1 MAIIDLTRYIVA
13 SSGTWTHPEDDPL
26 FQFKRSDTMAPERL
40 LLRWAGD
47 FVALT
52 GPLLIRVTVQ
62 AENLT
67 LPLAYIGRLPGQSSL
82 GSGTMASVPGAAGE
96 QATIDA
102 PAVGRFAFEQVAQGR
117 PLSLQASTI
126 YSYTLD
132 IAAGQAWPFSL
143 SEQIAALRSQFASAS
158 RFEQLGN
165 NLGFRVLIE
174 PAFAVSRFTPVGRGV
189 DLPCD
194 FAVAD
199 HPGTASFFP
208 VACEPCESSVIGLPP
223 CDSVTL
229 VTRPADGGCVRTRF
243 FNGMFITR
251 EDLETEQ
258 RYHRLKSRLHNRAA
272 GAGVVWGFNVG
283 RQGDAVCV
291 TPGYGVDCCGNDLAL
306 TTIYEVPIAALLADP
321 AAAPIVCTRGPH
333 RVHLLLEYVECPSD
347 PRPVHADPC
356 APQTRC
362 EMSRIRESV
371 RLRLVPPRDYPVA
384 KESGPI
390 GRFLNEVND
399 LRKQFP
405 LETGPAPAGTI
416 NQAPFSLQV
425 TAAGRNNQLTT
436 VTVPAS
442 ADISAADLKSKY
454 SQLFGPPFASI
465 TVEAVLDLGWGFSSG
480 TVSGQALDANGAP
493 IANAVAPAGTND
505 LASVHKIVFMV
516 PPPTSSPTSAFAFV
530 IAKWQAQT
538 MFAGQ
543 DDPAPTGD
551 LKLELTVNQDGVL
564 QAGALNA
571 AVAGVQP
578 INVAPWPCT
587 GEPCATGTGGNGGQP
602 DCAGFAGSA
611 APGAADPTA
620 WLPFLHADPVWPSR
634 PGDPKALVLAAL
646 GGWLAQM
653 LVRDRFGT
661 TSEVKSARR
670 LLAQEIYR
678 ITWVLL
684 FGLSAKADQTAL
696 GNALKRLLEGW
707 CCGLLWTGPECCGD
721 PHGIVIGCAVVDGGT
736 IQRIDP
742 FGGRR
747 WVIHYPLLEHWGAQ
761 FGIAPLDLTA
771 SRFFSKLCCISALP
785 ASGAPADQTPWRQI
799 PIGNGMLLVG
809 DLASPLVELKPLI
822 ASQRT
827 VGVPEMIASV
837 VTLLARPPSAAP
849 PQPTPAPPAAPP
861 ETRFTALVL
870 GEVVAEGTV
879 MLLVPETP

>member
-1 MAIIDLTRYIVA
+1 MAIVDLTRYIVA
-13 SSGTWTHPEDDPL
+13 SSGTWTHPDDDPM
-26 FQFKRSDTMAPERL
+26 FQFKRGDTMAPQRL

-62 AENLT
+62 AENMT
-67 LPLAYIGRLPGQSSL
+67 LPLAYMGRLAHQAAAPAIG
-82 GSGTMASVPGAAGE
+82 GAGGARGE
-96 QATIDA
+96 QATIEA
-102 PAVGRFAFEQVAQGR
+102 PALGRSAFEPLAEGR

-132 IAAGQAWPFSL
+132 IAAGQVWPFSL
-143 SEQIAALRSQFASAS
+143 SEQIAALRPQFGGAS

-165 NLGFRVLIE
+165 NLGFRVIIE
-174 PAFAVSRFTPVGRGV
+174 PAFAVTRFTPVGRGT

-223 CDSVTL
+223 CNSVTL
-229 VTRPADGGCVRTRF
+229 VTPPADGGCVRTRF

-306 TTIYEVPIAALLADP
+306 TTMYEVQIAALLADP
-321 AAAPIVCTRGPH
+321 AAAPVVCTRGPH
-333 RVHLLLEYVECPSD
+333 RMHLLLEYVECPSE
-347 PRPVHADPC
+347 PRPVHGDPC
-356 APQTRC
+356 APQARC
-362 EMSRIRESV
+362 EMSRIREAV
-371 RLRLVPPRDYPVA
+371 RLRLVPPRDYHVA

-390 GRFLNEVND
+390 GRFLDEVND
-399 LRKQFP
+399 LRKRFP
-405 LETGPAPAGTI
+405 IEAGPAPAGTI
-416 NQAPFSLQV
+416 SRAPFSLRI
-425 TAAGRNNQLTT
+425 TATSANNQSTT

-442 ADISAADLKSKY
+442 ADIGGTDFKNKHPDL
-454 SQLFGPPFASI
+454 FRCPAASI
-465 TVEAVLDLGWGFSSG
+465 TVEAVQDPGWAFVGGSS
-480 TVSGQALDANGAP
+480 SGQASDANGTP
-493 IANAVAPAGTND
+493 VNNVVAPAGTSD
-505 LASVHKIVFMV
+505 LASVHKIVFTLA
-516 PPPTSSPTSAFAFV
+516 PQTRTLAFDV
-530 IAKWQAQT
+530 AKWQAQT

-551 LKLELTVNQDGVL
+551 LNLQLTVNSDRVL
-564 QAGALNA
+564 QAGALKA
-571 AVAGVQP
+571 ALTGLQP

-587 GEPCATGTGGNGGQP
+587 GEPCATGPRGDGGRS
-602 DCAGFAGSA
+602 DCAGFAGHA
-611 APGAADPTA
+611 ASGAADPTA
-620 WLPFLHADPVWPSR
+620 WLPFLHADPVHPSGA
-634 PGDPKALVLAAL
+634 GDPKVLVLAAL

-653 LVRDRFGT
+653 LVRDRAGT

-678 ITWVLL
+678 MAWLLL
-684 FGLSAKADQTAL
+684 FGVAAKADQAAL
-696 GNALKRLLEGW
+696 GGALKRLLERW
-707 CCGLLWTGPECCGD
+707 CCELLWTGPECCGD
-721 PHGIVIGCAVVDGGT
+721 PHGIVIGCAVVEGGT

-747 WVIHYPLLEHWGAQ
+747 HVIHYPLLEHWGAQ

-771 SRFFSKLCCISALP
+771 SRFFSRLCCISAL
-785 ASGAPADQTPWRQI
+785 AAPAAATQWRRI
-799 PIGNGMLLVG
+799 PIGDGILHVG
-809 DLASPLVELKPLI
+809 DLTRPMEEVRPLI
-822 ASQRT
+822 ASQRK
-827 VGVPEMIASV
+827 VGMAEMIASV
-837 VTLLARPPSAAP
+837 VTLMTRQPSTAEPEPTEQPRPSAE
-849 PQPTPAPPAAPP
+849 QPV
-861 ETRFTALVL
+861 RQFTALVL
-870 GEVVAEGTV
+870 ADAVAEGTV
-879 MLLVPETP
+879 MLLMPESS

>member
-1 MAIIDLTRYIVA
+1 
-13 SSGTWTHPEDDPL
+13 
-26 FQFKRSDTMAPERL
+26 MAPERL

-67 LPLAYIGRLPGQSSL
+67 LPLAYIGRLPQQSSL
-82 GSGTMASVPGAAGE
+82 GSGTMAGVAGAVGE
-96 QATIDA
+96 QATIEA

-174 PAFAVSRFTPVGRGV
+174 PAFAVSRFTPVGRGA

-306 TTIYEVPIAALLADP
+306 TTLYEVLTAALLADP
-321 AAAPIVCTRGPH
+321 AAAPVVCTRGPH
-333 RVHLLLEYVECPSD
+333 RMHLLLEYVECPSD

-356 APQTRC
+356 APQARC
-362 EMSRIRESV
+362 EISRIRESV

-416 NQAPFSLQV
+416 NHAPFSLQV
-425 TAAGRNNQLTT
+425 TAAGPNNQSTT
-436 VTVPAS
+436 ATVPAS
-442 ADISAADLKSKY
+442 ADISAADFKSKY
-454 SQLFGPPFASI
+454 SNLFHSVTAI
-465 TVEAVLDLGWGFSSG
+465 TVEALLDSGWSFVSG
-480 TVSGQALDANGAP
+480 TVSGQASDAHGAP
-493 IANAVAPAGTND
+493 IANAVVPAGAND
-505 LASVHKIVFMV
+505 LASVHKIVFTV
-516 PPPTSSPTSAFAFV
+516 PPPSASASAFAFV
-530 IAKWQAQT
+530 MAKWQAQT

-543 DDPAPTGD
+543 DDLAPTGD
-551 LKLELTVNQDGVL
+551 LKLELTVGDGVL
-564 QAGALNA
+564 QTGALKA
-571 AVAGVQP
+571 SVTGVQP
-578 INVAPWPCT
+578 INVAPSPCT
-587 GEPCATGTGGNGGQP
+587 GEPCATGTGGDGSRS

-611 APGAADPTA
+611 TSGAADPTA

-661 TSEVKSARR
+661 TSEVTSARR

-678 ITWVLL
+678 MSWVLL

-721 PHGIVIGCAVVDGGT
+721 PHGVVIGCAVVDGGT

-771 SRFFSKLCCISALP
+771 SRFFSKLCCISALAAP
-785 ASGAPADQTPWRQI
+785 GAPADATPWRQI
-799 PIGNGMLLVG
+799 PISNGMLLVG
-809 DLASPLVELKPLI
+809 DLASPLEQWKPQI

-837 VTLLARPPSAAP
+837 VTLLASRPSTTQSQPTEQPAAAP
-849 PQPTPAPPAAPP
+849 PPR
-861 ETRFTALVL
+861 RFTALVL
-870 GEVVAEGTV
+870 GEVAAEGTIV
-879 MLLVPETP
+879 LLMPESS